1 MLSSRH
7 NIEGNPIVPEQESFD
22 NGLETLL
29 LLDGEIF
36 PMDNGYWT
44 KIEAHCVT
52 FNEHIP
58 HGIRYSLTLH
68 DRHNIRIL
76 GYDNAH
82 GIKPQRKKYGAK
94 RQAWD
99 HKHNRKTVEPYEF
112 ENAGQLLEDFW
123 QDVSRMMS
131 ED

>member
-7 NIEGNPIVPEQESFD
+7 NIEGNPIVPEQES
-22 NGLETLL
+22 
-29 LLDGEIF
+29 
-36 PMDNGYWT
+36 
-44 KIEAHCVT
+44 
-52 FNEHIP
+52 
-58 HGIRYSLTLH
+58 H
-68 DRHNIRIL
+68 DSHNVRIL

-82 GIKPQRKKYGAK
+82 GIKP
-94 RQAWD
+94 
-99 HKHNRKTVEPYEF
+99 VEPYEF